1 MKVSQNTQDIN
12 CFYLNDEFKS
22 IGTLRSIK
30 KGQTLYSKGE
40 AQGGFFYILSGLMGL
55 VDIAPNGSESLLRV
69 FGQNYFTAY
78 RSFLSGEVCNA
89 TSTALTDVNYLFF
102 EFSDPLELLKKY
114 PSVYVHLTKTL
125 CHDLKIAEERLN
137 DLTGKRVINR
147 IIEAIIFLKNKDPHY
162 IWTRREIG
170 EFCSATTET
179 VTRAFSKLEKL
190 NLIKKDGRDILI
202 IDVEK
207 LLSYSY
213 ELESQ
218 V

>member
-1 MKVSQNTQDIN
+1 MKVSPNTQDIN

-22 IGTLRSIK
+22 IGHLRSIK
-30 KGQTLYSKGE
+30 KGQTLYAKGE
-40 AQGGFFYILSGLMGL
+40 SHGGFYYILSGLMGL

-78 RSFLSGEVCNA
+78 RSFLAGEVCNA
-89 TSTALTDVNYLFF
+89 TSTALTDVNYLYF
-102 EFSDPLELLKKY
+102 EFSDPRDLLRTF
-114 PSVYVHLTKTL
+114 PEVYVHLTKTL
-125 CHDLKIAEERLN
+125 CHDLRIAEERLN

-147 IIEAIIFLKNKDPHY
+147 IIEALIFLKKKDPHY
-162 IWTRREIG
+162 VWTRREIG

-179 VTRAFSKLEKL
+179 VTRAFSKLEKVG
-190 NLIKKDGRDILI
+190 LIEKDGRDILI
-202 IDVEK
+202 NDVDK
-207 LLSYSY
+207 LLGYSY